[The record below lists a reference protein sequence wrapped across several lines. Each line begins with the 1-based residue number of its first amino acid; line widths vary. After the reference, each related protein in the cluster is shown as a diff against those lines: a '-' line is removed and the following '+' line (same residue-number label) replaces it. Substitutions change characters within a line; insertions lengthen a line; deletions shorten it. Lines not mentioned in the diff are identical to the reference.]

1 MSTEI
6 KLEGAAGSRDENKI
20 TTFTVPY
27 YVESFAEVTTV
38 GKVVH
43 NGLGESTRSWQ
54 AWNAGEDG
62 WVVTVVYKGHLQGDV
77 DADADYPEKTEQWS
91 MDFDFS
97 EEPLQSHPDIEE
109 IKTDYGGYT
118 LDNELRFP
126 EFMPSNNKA
135 GGGLSKKMRFAGD
148 PNPLFGTTTYA
159 VMTARVT
166 RSWSARKIPKNAV
179 NDIGKTYKNIP
190 DAPDDIEQVE
200 FGDRNWLAMP
210 PKISQ
215 NGNVWRIENE
225 WLLSPEGGW
234 IEEIYKEAEK

>member
-38 GKVVH
+38 GKDVD
-43 NGLGESTRSWQ
+43 NGLVESTRSWQ

-62 WVVTVVYKGHLQGDV
+62 WVVTVVYKGHLQGDE
-77 DADADYPEKTEQWS
+77 DAQDPKETEQWS

-97 EEPLQSHPDIEE
+97 EEPLQSHPAIKE
-109 IKTDYGGYT
+109 IKTAYGGYT
-118 LDNELRFP
+118 EDNELKFP
-126 EFMPSNNKA
+126 EFMPSNTKA
-135 GGGLSKKMRFAGD
+135 GGGLGKKKRSAGD

-166 RSWSARKIPKNAV
+166 RSWSAKQIPKNAV
-179 NDIGKTYKNIP
+179 NDIGKTYKQIP
-190 DAPDDIEQVE
+190 DAPDEIAQVA

-225 WLLSPEGGW
+225 WMLSPEGGW
-234 IEEIYKEAEK
+234 IEEIYKESKK